1 MIENA
6 DAISSGEVAV
16 STVDVVTSKTGAT
29 DRRPLEPIRKKRSNS
44 LFWGIS
50 GGSILGAVGFVG
62 LTLYQQY
69 NDSIVE
75 LQRDLKHFNT
85 TCADLVKKD
94 DLGHR
99 FKMFWTTVEK
109 LDNNMKEKAERL
121 ALMEH
126 LLKNSEDE
134 RKEQTRELQRL
145 RERLAAVEARQSM
158 TLPTSVSAE
167 K

>member
-1 MIENA
+1 MQPA
-6 DAISSGEVAV
+6 
-16 STVDVVTSKTGAT
+16 
-29 DRRPLEPIRKKRSNS
+29 RKKRSNS

-50 GGSILGAVGFVG
+50 GGSILGALGFVA
-62 LTLYQQY
+62 LTFYQQY

-94 DLGHR
+94 DLSHR
-99 FKMFWTTVEK
+99 FKTCWTMVEK
-109 LDNNMKEKAERL
+109 LDKTLGEKSERL

-134 RKEQTRELQRL
+134 RKEQAHEVQRL
-145 RERLAAVEARQSM
+145 RERLAGVEARQSI
-158 TLPTSVSAE
+158 TLSTNSSTE
-167 K
+167 R